1 MSGKWQPE
9 DFRDSFKDEVMK
21 LVHEK
26 VETGDIE
33 TVTQPEESDGL
44 QGGAQILDLT
54 ELLQRSLKKGGGK
67 EEGEKIPG
75 RKSAK
80 AGPDRA
86 EAPGKG
92 THKRR
97 A

>member
-1 MSGKWQPE
+1 
-9 DFRDSFKDEVMK
+9 MK

-26 VETGDIE
+26 AEKGDIE
-33 TVTQPEESDGL
+33 TVIQPEESEAL
-44 QGGAQILDLT
+44 PGGAQILDLT

-67 EEGEKIPG
+67 EEGEKTPP

-80 AGPDRA
+80 AGPGSDRA
-86 EAPGKG
+86 ESGSKG
-92 THKRR
+92 RQKRR